1 MNADEPAQSPGDREP
16 RRRPTLLRLL
26 EQGREERGS
35 PPLWDAV
42 VARLDEQDR
51 RRNAVAPA
59 LRLLDQ
65 IHERVDDQT
74 WQLVLDFERH
84 ACHEVLSG
92 VGTGLELGYH
102 HGKAAALL
110 QAQQG
115 PGGKAKGLAERFAD
129 LLGDTDAG
137 YEEILMALV
146 TTLQVAVMMG
156 CGEHH
161 PREVGEA
168 LARG

>member
-1 MNADEPAQSPGDREP
+1 
-16 RRRPTLLRLL
+16 
-26 EQGREERGS
+26 
-35 PPLWDAV
+35 

-51 RRNAVAPA
+51 RHDAVAPT

-92 VGTGLELGYH
+92 VETGLELGYH

-110 QAQQG
+110 QAQQAH
-115 PGGKAKGLAERFAD
+115 GGKAKGLAERFAD

-137 YEEILMALV
+137 YEEILVALV

-156 CGEHH
+156 CGVRHQGGGG
-161 PREVGEA
+161 VA
-168 LARG
+168 VARG